1 MKRYRKANEEIRPDE
16 ALNAKA
22 AEASSAAPRRVIALV
37 TAAAL
42 LVGALTATAIF
53 LSRDPAD
60 DLPPV
65 TTDAPIETDA
75 PADTD
80 ASADPVTPTDP
91 VSPETAVSSP
101 AALPLQLTSVSYPAQ
116 VQYPTDDPFGDSE
129 AFTLWREA
137 AWARRNQPACYND
150 GLYEASVA
158 LMQTLLPATEA
169 TAGTNRVI
177 SPLNIYLALAMLT
190 ETTDTTSR
198 AALLELLGADSIE
211 ILRQRVASTWITNY
225 IDDGRLTSRLAASL
239 WLRDGM
245 TYRTETL
252 DRLAKYH
259 YAESYSGTMGSPE
272 LDRALQNWLN
282 ENTGNLLSEQANGIS
297 LDPETVMALAT
308 TIYYKAKWGNEFNP
322 NATADGTFHAADG
335 DQTAP
340 FMHRSAVD
348 SYYWGEG
355 FGAVAQELGDG
366 KMWLILPDEGVTPD
380 ELIAKGDIF
389 TMTNS
394 GWDNSKRLVV
404 NLALPK
410 FDVVSDM
417 DLSAGLARL
426 GLGELFDPA
435 RADFSPITEEA
446 DGIALSQAKHAA
458 RVKID
463 EEGCEAAAYTV
474 LMMAGSAMPPKDE
487 IDFVLDRP
495 FIFIVT
501 SEDNAILFAGV
512 VETLQ

>member
-1 MKRYRKANEEIRPDE
+1 MKRYQKANEEICPDD
-16 ALNAKA
+16 ALNARA
-22 AEASSAAPRRVIALV
+22 AEVRSAAPRRVIALV

-42 LVGALTATAIF
+42 LVGTLTAAAIF

-65 TTDAPIETDA
+65 TTEAPFETNA

-80 ASADPVTPTDP
+80 APVDPIAHIP
-91 VSPETAVSSP
+91 PETAEQVSG
-101 AALPLQLTSVSYPAQ
+101 AMPLQLTKVSHPEQ
-116 VQYPTDDPFGDSE
+116 VQYPTDDPFGSSDAFQLWLE
-129 AFTLWREA
+129 ASR
-137 AWARRNQPACYND
+137 ARRNQPAGYND
-150 GLYEASVA
+150 GLHEASVA
-158 LMQTLLPATEA
+158 LMQTLLPATDA
-169 TAGTNRVI
+169 TAGQNRVI

-211 ILRQRVASTWITNY
+211 VLRQRVASTWITNY

-252 DRLAKYH
+252 EQLAKHH
-259 YAESYSGTMGSPE
+259 YAESYAGKMGSPE
-272 LDRALQNWLN
+272 LDNALRSWLN
-282 ENTGNLLSEQANGIS
+282 ENTGDLLTEQANQVS

-308 TIYYKAKWGNEFNP
+308 TIYYKASWGSEFN
-322 NATADGTFHAADG
+322 ASRTADDTFHAADG

-355 FGAVAQELGDG
+355 FGAVTQELGDG
-366 KMWLILPDEGVTPD
+366 RMWLILPDEGMTPD

-389 TMTNS
+389 TMTQSN
-394 GWDNSKRLVV
+394 WPNTKRLVI

-417 DLSAGLARL
+417 DLSAGLAKL
-426 GLGELFDPA
+426 GLGELFDPT
-435 RADFSPITEEA
+435 RADFSPITDEV
-446 DGIALSQAKHAA
+446 DDIAISQAKHAA

-463 EEGCEAAAYTV
+463 EEGCEAAAYT
-474 LMMAGSAMPPKDE
+474 LIAMAGSAMPPKDE
-487 IDFVLDRP
+487 MDFTLDRP
-495 FIFIVT
+495 FIFIIT
-501 SEDNAILFAGV
+501 SQDNATLFAGV
-512 VETLQ
+512 VESLK

>member
-1 MKRYRKANEEIRPDE
+1 MKRYQKANEEIRPDD

-22 AEASSAAPRRVIALV
+22 AGEKSAAPRRAIALV

-42 LVGALTATAIF
+42 LVGALTATAVF

-60 DLPPV
+60 DLPPI
-65 TTDAPIETDA
+65 TTDAPIETNA

-80 ASADPVTPTDP
+80 APVDP
-91 VSPETAVSSP
+91 VSPETAVPTPSV
-101 AALPLQLTSVSYPAQ
+101 LPLQLTSVSHPAQ
-116 VQYPTDDPFGDSE
+116 VQYPTNDPFGGSD
-129 AFTLWREA
+129 AFMRWREA
-137 AWARRNQPACYND
+137 AQARRNQPAGYNT
-150 GLYEASVA
+150 GLHEASVA

-198 AALLELLGADSIE
+198 AALLDLLGADSVE
-211 ILRQRVASTWITNY
+211 TLRQRVASTWITNY

-252 DRLAKYH
+252 EQLAKYH
-259 YAESYSGTMGSPE
+259 YAESYSGKMGSPE
-272 LDRALQNWLN
+272 LNKALQTWLN
-282 ENTGNLLSEQANGIS
+282 ENTGNLLTEQANGVT

-322 NATADGTFHAADG
+322 NATSDEIFHAAGG

-348 SYYWGEG
+348 NYFWGEG
-355 FGAVAQELGDG
+355 FGAVTQELGDG
-366 KMWLILPDEGVTPD
+366 RMWLILPDEGVTPD

-389 TMTNS
+389 TMTNK

-417 DLSAGLARL
+417 DLSAGLAKL

-435 RADFSPITEEA
+435 RADFSPITDEVE
-446 DGIALSQAKHAA
+446 DIAISQAKHAA

-474 LMMAGSAMPPKDE
+474 MVMAGSAMPPKDE
-487 IDFVLDRP
+487 VDFVLDRP
-495 FIFIVT
+495 FIFVVT
-501 SEDNAILFAGV
+501 SEDNATLFAGV

>member
-1 MKRYRKANEEIRPDE
+1 MKRYHKANEEIRPDE
-16 ALNAKA
+16 ALNARA
-22 AEASSAAPRRVIALV
+22 AVAKSAAPRRVIALV

-42 LVGALTATAIF
+42 LVGTLTATAIF

-65 TTDAPIETDA
+65 TTDAPIETNA
-75 PADTD
+75 PVDTGE
-80 ASADPVTPTDP
+80 PTDP
-91 VSPETAVSSP
+91 VIPTDPIAPETAAPVPSV
-101 AALPLQLTSVSYPAQ
+101 LPLQLTSVSHPAQ
-116 VQYPTDDPFGDSE
+116 VQYPTDDPFGGSE
-129 AFTLWREA
+129 AFMRWREA
-137 AWARRNQPACYND
+137 SMARRNQPAGYND
-150 GLYEASVA
+150 GLHEASVA

-169 TAGTNRVI
+169 TAGQNRVI

-198 AALLELLGADSIE
+198 AALLKLLGADSVE
-211 ILRQRVASTWITNY
+211 TLRQRVASTWITNY

-252 DRLAKYH
+252 DQLAKYH
-259 YAESYSGTMGSPE
+259 YAESYSGKMGSPE
-272 LDRALQNWLN
+272 LNRALQTWLN
-282 ENTGNLLSEQANGIS
+282 ENTGNLLTEQANGIS
-297 LDPETVMALAT
+297 LDPATVMALAT
-308 TIYYKAKWGNEFNP
+308 TIYYKASWGSEFNP
-322 NATADGTFHAADG
+322 NATADDTFHAVSG

-348 SYYWGEG
+348 SYFWGEG
-355 FGAVAQELGDG
+355 FGAVARELGDG
-366 KMWLILPDEGVTPD
+366 RMWLILPDEGVTPD

-389 TMTNS
+389 TMTNK
-394 GWDNSKRLVV
+394 GWNNSKRLVV

-417 DLSAGLARL
+417 DLSEGLAKL

-435 RADFSPITEEA
+435 RADFSPITDEM
-446 DGIALSQAKHAA
+446 DDIALSQAKHAA

-474 LMMAGSAMPPKDE
+474 IAMAGSAMPPKDE
-487 IDFVLDRP
+487 IDFVLNRP

-501 SEDNAILFAGV
+501 SEDNATLFAGV
-512 VETLQ
+512 VETLE

>member
-1 MKRYRKANEEIRPDE
+1 MKRYNKANEEIRPDE

-22 AEASSAAPRRVIALV
+22 AGVKSAAPRRAIALV

-42 LVGALTATAIF
+42 LVGALTAAAVF

-60 DLPPV
+60 NLPPV
-65 TTDAPIETDA
+65 STDAPVETNA

-80 ASADPVTPTDP
+80 MPVEPIAPDTTEQI
-91 VSPETAVSSP
+91 SGAM
-101 AALPLQLTSVSYPAQ
+101 PLQLTKVSHPAQ
-116 VQYPTDDPFGDSE
+116 VQYPTDDPFGDSD
-129 AFTLWREA
+129 AFRLWREA
-137 AWARRNQPACYND
+137 AMARRNQPAGYNE
-150 GLYEASVA
+150 GLHEASVA
-158 LMQTLLPATEA
+158 LMQTLLPATDA
-169 TAGTNRVI
+169 TAGQNRVI

-198 AALLELLGADSIE
+198 AALLKLLGADSIE
-211 ILRQRVASTWITNY
+211 VLRQRVASTWITNY

-252 DRLAKYH
+252 EQLAKYH
-259 YAESYSGTMGSPE
+259 YAESYSGKMGSPE
-272 LDRALQNWLN
+272 LNKALQTWLN
-282 ENTGNLLSEQANGIS
+282 ENTGDLLTEQANGVT
-297 LDPETVMALAT
+297 LDPQTVMALAT
-308 TIYYKAKWGNEFNP
+308 TIYYKASWGSEFNP
-322 NATADGTFHAADG
+322 NATADDTFHAASG

-355 FGAVAQELGDG
+355 FGAVTRDLGDG
-366 KMWLILPDEGVTPD
+366 RMWLILPDEGVTPD

-389 TMTNS
+389 TMTNK
-394 GWDNSKRLVV
+394 GWNNSKRLVV

-417 DLSAGLARL
+417 DLSEGLVKL

-435 RADFSPITEEA
+435 RADFSPITDET
-446 DGIALSQAKHAA
+446 DDIAISQAKHTA

-474 LMMAGSAMPPKDE
+474 IAMAGSAMPPKDE

-501 SEDNAILFAGV
+501 SEDNATLFAGV